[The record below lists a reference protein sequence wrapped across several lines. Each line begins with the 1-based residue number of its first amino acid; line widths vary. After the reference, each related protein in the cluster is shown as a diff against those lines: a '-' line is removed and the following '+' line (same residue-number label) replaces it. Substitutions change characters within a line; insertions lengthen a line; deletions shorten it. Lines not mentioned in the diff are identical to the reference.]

1 MFKLVRRLIFNNKFY
16 YLESVLTLLFLFGY
30 IFYSFQ
36 AKELNVFLSIEAM
49 FHLVL
54 TISMVVAYKTNDIV
68 DLSGYLGCVLA
79 LKLAKYAFLL
89 EQYYQ
94 TGRTAILEMGLPE
107 CITMSCTLM
116 IFFVICLIT
125 FNHFTISLKNI
136 SGKTKF
142 YVNRLLIVVLLSLF
156 IIVSILGWVS
166 GKNIVDQLSNIFSY
180 LSDFSLFICVVCS
193 ELIILIEN
201 GEI

>member
-1 MFKLVRRLIFNNKFY
+1 MNKAFRRLIFNNKFY
-16 YLESVLTLLFLFGY
+16 YSESVLTTLFLFVY
-30 IFYSFQ
+30 VFYSY
-36 AKELNVFLSIEAM
+36 KTNELNVFLSIEAM

-68 DLSGYLGCVLA
+68 DMSGYLGCVLA

-94 TGRTAILEMGLPE
+94 IGRTAILDMGLPE

-125 FNHFTISLKNI
+125 FNHFTISSKSI

-142 YVNRLLIVVLLSLF
+142 YVNRLLIIVLFMLF
-156 IIVSILGWVS
+156 IIISIFGWLD
-166 GKNIVDQLSNIFSY
+166 GKNIFDQMSNIFSY
-180 LSDFSLFICVVCS
+180 LSDFSIFICLVCS